1 MWRNGIRWDV
11 ELFSLFVCPPT
22 PPPPQGKLLLVCC
35 EPKSKG
41 GLERPKQ
48 YQASASQHSYLLFA
62 LKISRMVFPVA
73 SPWSKSNP
81 QSDFPRLAYEWDDGY
96 FKNCLFQTYLL
107 DAGVQRST
115 ALSCSFERRVSSFAH
130 AQKTY
135 TGLEMTPLRNIFCWS
150 FLTKTKQ
157 ERVLPSPVYGKIWP
171 HSTRFWLWCSHVFS
185 LVFSTLYC
193 GLAVAA
199 SIYGGSNNQHT
210 HTLTT

>member
-81 QSDFPRLAYEWDDGY
+81 QLDFPRLAYEWDDGY

-107 DAGVQRST
+107 DAPVQRST
-115 ALSCSFERRVSSFAH
+115 ALSCSFEWWVSSFAH
-130 AQKTY
+130 AASCP
-135 TGLEMTPLRNIFCWS
+135 GGNSSFREDTPLHKKLMMFPCIFPCIFYFILWVGYCC
-150 FLTKTKQ
+150 FH
-157 ERVLPSPVYGKIWP
+157 IW
-171 HSTRFWLWCSHVFS
+171 R
-185 LVFSTLYC
+185 
-193 GLAVAA
+193 
-199 SIYGGSNNQHT
+199 QQ
-210 HTLTT
+210 